1 MINSK
6 WDKIIK
12 KLDFAFQ
19 PIVNIQSGEIYA
31 VEALLR
37 NIKEAGGFYSVF
49 NLLDEAFQN
58 SYLYQLDL
66 ELRMKSFEKFSKIP
80 INGLHLFYNI
90 DNRILYMPDYKT
102 GNTDKILK
110 KYNIKK
116 DKICFELSERGTLQ
130 DPSSLTNLVQ
140 RYKQNNFKIAID
152 DFGTG
157 VSGFQMLYYS
167 EANYIKI
174 DRFFIQN
181 IQKDNKKRLFCSH
194 IINLAHIMGISV
206 IAEGVETKEEY
217 YTCKEIGADFVQ
229 GYFVQKPQ
237 LNIKKISPVYK
248 KIKQLFKN
256 DFREKNTNIL
266 DKKLIKSIEPL
277 FEKELNFKE
286 IFKYFKRNKLQHF
299 VPIINDNKELV
310 GIINEKDIRDLSYS
324 QYGMSLSCNNSV
336 NEKLKNSI
344 KKILKVK
351 INWSI
356 DKILEIYNA
365 NETNNEGIFITKNNK
380 YFGFLSLDSLL
391 YLSYK
396 RNIEIATDKNPLTK
410 LPGNNS
416 IDSFLQ
422 KVFDKNKKSI
432 YSLVY
437 LDFNNFKPFNDV
449 YGFRKGDRAILLFS
463 ELLKKELKSSVFIA
477 HIGGD
482 DFFLGF
488 ENRPFSEVHNMVTNI
503 QNKFANQI
511 SSLYTKE
518 DRKKG
523 YIKTKDRFNVER
535 IFKILSVCAAIV
547 EIHPHHSKND
557 FDNVIGFLK
566 KESKKIL
573 TPLSSSIP
581 I

>member
-1 MINSK
+1 MINDK
-6 WDKIIK
+6 WNKIIK

-90 DNRILYMPDYKT
+90 DNRILYMPDYKN

-130 DPSSLTNLVQ
+130 DPRSLTNLVQ

-217 YTCKEIGADFVQ
+217 YTCKEIGADLVQ

-256 DFREKNTNIL
+256 DFREKSTNIL
-266 DKKLIKSIEPL
+266 DKKLIKFIEPL

-299 VPIINDNKELV
+299 VPIVNDNEELM

-344 KKILKVK
+344 KKTLKVK

-380 YFGFLSLDSLL
+380 YFGFLSLDNLL

-416 IDSFLQ
+416 INNFLQ
-422 KVFDKNKKSI
+422 KVFDKNKQSI

-488 ENRPFSEVHNMVTNI
+488 KNKPFPEVYSEVANI
-503 QNKFANQI
+503 QNKFTDQI

-523 YIKTKDRFNVER
+523 YIKTKDRFNIER
-535 IFKILSVCAAIV
+535 VFKILNVCAAIV
-547 EIHPHHSKND
+547 EIHPHHSKHD
-557 FDNVIGFLK
+557 FDNIIGFLK
-566 KESKKIL
+566 KESKKIS
-573 TPLSSSIP
+573 TPLSSSILV
-581 I
+581 